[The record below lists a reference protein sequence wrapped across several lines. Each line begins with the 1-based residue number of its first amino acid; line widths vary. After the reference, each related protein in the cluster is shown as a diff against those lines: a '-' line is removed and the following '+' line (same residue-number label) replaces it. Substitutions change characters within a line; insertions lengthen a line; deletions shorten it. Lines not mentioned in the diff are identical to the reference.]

1 MATVEKFEEI
11 QACQMAR
18 ELAKYVFILTNKD
31 EFKREFSLK
40 DQIKRSSGSAMDN
53 IAEGFDRSSPK
64 DFRRF
69 LYIAKGSAS
78 EVKSQLYRALDQKYI
93 SKEEFDCCF
102 KLALETGKLIG
113 GFIKYLDE
121 IIKESDN

>member
-1 MATVEKFEEI
+1 MARVEKFEEI
-11 QACQMAR
+11 QAWQMER

-31 EFKREFSLK
+31 EFKREYSLK

-78 EVKSQLYRALDQKYI
+78 EVKS
-93 SKEEFDCCF
+93 
-102 KLALETGKLIG
+102 
-113 GFIKYLDE
+113 
-121 IIKESDN
+121 